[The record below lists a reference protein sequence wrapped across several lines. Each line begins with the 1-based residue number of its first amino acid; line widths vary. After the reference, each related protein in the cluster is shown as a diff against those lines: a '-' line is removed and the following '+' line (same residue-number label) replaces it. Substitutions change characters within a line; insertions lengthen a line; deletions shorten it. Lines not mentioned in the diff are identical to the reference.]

1 LAAELPVALEAG
13 EVQHVP
19 RAALRFCTFV
29 RKNYLEMKYDSNCSL
44 VLVGKL
50 KIHFDNFVFVLKRQ
64 ILSIGSQLMTKSNLV
79 FTSSQAEHRGF
90 IVSAWCLPQK
100 SFASL

>member
-29 RKNYLEMKYDSNCSL
+29 RKNYLEMKYDSSCSI

-50 KIHFDNFVFVLKRQ
+50 KIHFDNFFFVLKKANFKHWFV
-64 ILSIGSQLMTKSNLV
+64 IDEK
-79 FTSSQAEHRGF
+79 
-90 IVSAWCLPQK
+90 K
-100 SFASL
+100 